1 MLVYRSWPKKEMY
14 YDNFFD
20 NYLQSLKSEG
30 RYRVF
35 INLERIVGKAP
46 LALWHHDNTVDE
58 VVVWCSNDYLA
69 LSQNPDVVD
78 AMVFAAQ
85 TYGAGSGG
93 TRNISGTAHPHVMLE
108 QAVASFHGQEAGLIF
123 SSGYV
128 ANEASICALASN
140 LPGCLVLSDEK
151 NHASMIQGIRNSRAE
166 KYVFRHNDMADL
178 ESKLQQVPYDR
189 PKLIVFTAVYSM
201 DGDRAPADEICA
213 LAKKYNALTFID
225 EVHAVGM
232 YGATGAGISELLG
245 LQDQIDIIQGNFAKG
260 FGVVGGYITG
270 KRNLVDFVRSA
281 ASGFIFTTSMPPAT
295 AAAILKSMELI
306 RDGHE
311 LRAQFWQQ
319 VNYFKQQIAKT
330 NLPYREANGHIVPV
344 VVGDAAL
351 CKEICDRLLYE
362 DQIYIQP
369 INYPTVP
376 VGQERLRITITP
388 AHTKAHI
395 DQLLTALQRV
405 YKDYRLRQVA

>member
-1 MLVYRSWPKKEMY
+1 MH
-14 YDNFFD
+14 YDNFFAT
-20 NYLQSLKSEG
+20 YLQHLKSEG

-35 INLERIVGKAP
+35 VNLERMVGKAP
-46 LALWHHDNTVDE
+46 LALWHHDQIVEE

-69 LSQNPDVVD
+69 LSQNPEVVE
-78 AMVFAAQ
+78 AMVAAAQ
-85 TYGAGSGG
+85 TYGSGSGG
-93 TRNISGTAHPHVMLE
+93 TRNISGTSHPHVKLE
-108 QAVASFHGQEAGLIF
+108 QAIANFHRKEAGLLF

-128 ANEASICALASN
+128 ANEAAISTLASN
-140 LPGCLVLSDEK
+140 LPGCIVLSDEK

-166 KYVFRHNDMADL
+166 KYIFRHNDLADL
-178 ESKLQQVPYDR
+178 EAKLKQLPQTQ

-201 DGDRAPADEICA
+201 DGDRAPAAEICA
-213 LAKKYNALTFID
+213 LAKQYNALTFID

-232 YGATGAGISELLG
+232 YGASGAGLSELLG
-245 LQDQIDIIQGNFAKG
+245 IQDQVDIIQGNFAKG
-260 FGVVGGYITG
+260 FGVIGGYITG
-270 KRNLVDFVRSA
+270 NKNLVDFVRSA

-295 AAAILKSMELI
+295 AVAILKSMELI
-306 RDGHE
+306 ENGQK

-330 NLPYREANGHIVPV
+330 DLPYRESQGHIVPV

-362 DQIYIQP
+362 DKIYIQP

-388 AHTKAHI
+388 AHTRDHI

-405 YKDYRLRQVA
+405 YADYKLSKAA

>member
-1 MLVYRSWPKKEMY
+1 MHYN
-14 YDNFFD
+14 NFFD
-20 NYLQSLKSEG
+20 SYLETLKSEG

-35 INLERIVGKAP
+35 INLERKVGEAP
-46 LALWHHDNTVDE
+46 KALWHHDGTVDE

-69 LSQNPDVVD
+69 LSQHPEVVG
-78 AMVFAAQ
+78 AMVLAAQ

-108 QAVASFHGQEAGLIF
+108 QAIADFHGKEAGLVF

-128 ANEASICALASN
+128 ANEASIAALAGN
-140 LPGCLVLSDEK
+140 IPNCIVLSDEK
-151 NHASMIQGIRNSRAE
+151 NHASMIQGIRNSRAD
-166 KYVFRHNDMADL
+166 KIIFKHNDMADL
-178 ESKLQQVPYDR
+178 EAKLQQLPLDR

-201 DGDRAPADEICA
+201 DGDMAPVEEICA
-213 LAKKYNALTFID
+213 LAKKYKALTFID

-232 YGATGAGISELLG
+232 YGDTGAGVSELLG
-245 LQDQIDIIQGNFAKG
+245 VQDQIDIIQGNFAKG

-270 KRNLVDFVRSA
+270 KRNLIDYVRSA

-295 AAAILKSMELI
+295 AAAILKSMDLVRSGE
-306 RDGHE
+306 E
-311 LRAQFWQQ
+311 LRARFWQQ
-319 VNYFKQQIAKT
+319 VTYFKQQIAKT
-330 NLPYREANGHIVPV
+330 NLPYRETKGHIIPV
-344 VVGDAAL
+344 VVGDAVL

-362 DQIYIQP
+362 DKIYIQP

-388 AHTKAHI
+388 AHTQEHI
-395 DQLLTALQRV
+395 DELLTALQRV
-405 YKDYRLRQVA
+405 YKDYQMNQAA

>member
-1 MLVYRSWPKKEMY
+1 MD

-20 NYLQSLKSEG
+20 SYLCSLKAEG

-35 INLERIVGKAP
+35 INLERIVGAAP
-46 LALWHHDNTVDE
+46 KALWHHDNTVDE

-69 LSQNPDVVD
+69 LSQNPQVVD
-78 AMVFAAQ
+78 AMVSAAKI
-85 TYGAGSGG
+85 YGAGSGG
-93 TRNISGTAHPHVMLE
+93 TRNISGTANPHVLLE
-108 QAVASFHGQEAGLIF
+108 QAIADFHGKEAGLIF

-128 ANEASICALASN
+128 ANDTSICTLATS
-140 LPGCLVLSDEK
+140 LPGCVVLSDEK

-166 KYVFRHNDMADL
+166 KFIFRHNDMADL
-178 ESKLQQVPYDR
+178 ESKLQQIPLSK

-201 DGDRAPADEICA
+201 DGDMAPAVEIFA

-225 EVHAVGM
+225 EVHAVGL
-232 YGATGAGISELLG
+232 YGATGAGVSELLG

-260 FGVVGGYITG
+260 FGVVGGYISG

-281 ASGFIFTTSMPPAT
+281 ASGFIFTTSMPPAN
-295 AAAILKSMELI
+295 AAAILRSMELV
-306 RDGHE
+306 RDGQG
-311 LRAQFWQQ
+311 LRDQFWQQ

-330 NLPYREANGHIVPV
+330 NLPYRETQGHIIPV

-362 DQIYIQP
+362 DKIYIQP

-388 AHTKAHI
+388 AHTHEHI

-405 YKDYRLRQVA
+405 YKDYQLSQAA